1 VLYVQFVIGWFTAR
15 IKPDAAERSGAFA
28 DNLSNARPTAVVTPL
43 DHMRAE
49 ETHKDGPGSLEGN
62 FQAIF

>member
-28 DNLSNARPTAVVTPL
+28 DNLSNARPTAVVTP
-43 DHMRAE
+43 
-49 ETHKDGPGSLEGN
+49 
-62 FQAIF
+62 